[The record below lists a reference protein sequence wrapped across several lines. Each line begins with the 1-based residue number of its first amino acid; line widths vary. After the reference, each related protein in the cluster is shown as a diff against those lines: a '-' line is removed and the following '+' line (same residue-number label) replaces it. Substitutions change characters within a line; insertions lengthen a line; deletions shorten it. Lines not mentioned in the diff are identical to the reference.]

1 MKRSVIAFGVFVLLL
16 VGASMV
22 SSASAQEAPL
32 CGPPGEEVPATI
44 VGAGTI
50 VGTPGDDVIV
60 GSAGV
65 DRIEGLGGDD
75 TICAKV
81 AMTS

>member
-1 MKRSVIAFGVFVLLL
+1 MKRLIALGALALL
-16 VGASMV
+16 VGGSML

-50 VGTPGDDVIV
+50 NGTAGDDVIV

-65 DRIEGLGGDD
+65 DTINGGGGNDL
-75 TICAKV
+75 ICG
-81 AMTS
+81 